1 MQRQGR
7 AKTSASSFS
16 ERTPRLIR
24 QTAWGEPVLLA
35 AQAGS
40 DIVVELLIRHGA
52 LLDAQDSLGF
62 SALHYVATEDWAPGS
77 DHRRLQ
83 ILGLLKGAS
92 SLLSQKAPSR
102 PSISP
107 NLKTL
112 QLILKPEGAS
122 GGNALCFTPAAML
135 GYRLD
140 LTPGEDM
147 DLEGKGAPGSDSTY
161 YAIYDAETA
170 MDYAILDP
178 PERTRALTPLHRAI
192 NESQAILVPLFL
204 HLGSDINETDSD
216 GRPLLHKA
224 TRHAGWAPRL
234 CKDLVSA
241 GASLNTLDEQGRTPL
256 HHAVVLGLYETAE
269 YYLENGA
276 DVDAQDHSGSTP
288 IHMLCNA
295 GCLILDDAGR

>member
-1 MQRQGR
+1 MRKI
-7 AKTSASSFS
+7 ALAS
-16 ERTPRLIR
+16 
-24 QTAWGEPVLLA
+24 LLYIMSRPKI
-35 AQAGS
+35 G
-40 DIVVELLIRHGA
+40 
-52 LLDAQDSLGF
+52 LLDLIIGVSKYL
-62 SALHYVATEDWAPGS
+62 
-77 DHRRLQ
+77 
-83 ILGLLKGAS
+83 ILEGVS
-92 SLLSQKAPSR
+92 ILLSQKAPSR

-276 DVDAQDHSGSTP
+276 DVMLKITVVLLVSTCSA
-288 IHMLCNA
+288 MRA
-295 GCLILDDAGR
+295 ASSWMMQVR